1 VLLFSATGAFCAQSL
16 LVCFPIFHHISRSGN
31 WNGQN
36 RTAWSACQPVLSVA
50 ESRAA
55 TIKKTDKRPFSTGF
69 LSANEQEVRAMTLRL
84 FNTLTGQIDLVTP
97 ADGEALRMYECGPT
111 VYDYGHIGN
120 FRTFLQVDVLRRFLK
135 LTGTK
140 VRHVMNIT
148 DVDDKIIRNAA
159 EAGISIG
166 AYTARFEQ
174 AFFEDLETLRV
185 ERPDV
190 MARATEHIPKMVE
203 LVQKLAA
210 AGAAYQAEDGSWYF
224 RLVAFPEYGKL
235 SKKDLSGMEDGARV
249 DLDEYEKDSAR
260 DFAMWKA
267 AKPGETSWDTAIG
280 RGRPGWH
287 IECSAMAMEY
297 LGESFDL
304 HAGGEDLIFPH
315 HENEIAQSE
324 SVTHKMFARHWMHV
338 RFLLVDGRKMSKSE
352 GNFYT
357 LRDLLLKGYKASAI
371 RLALIS
377 VPYRHQYNFTFEGL
391 AEATSAVERL
401 RTFRQ
406 RLIEGGF
413 APGENPTLQAAAGK
427 AQEEYRSA
435 LANDLNTAEARAPIF
450 ELLRAANTA
459 MDQGELKAGDRDA
472 ILVVLKDFDAVFDV
486 LEDGDA
492 EATRRALEW
501 AEQEGRLSEVA
512 PELVARQG
520 LTDAA
525 IEALVSERS
534 LAKKQRNFARADAIR
549 NELAEKGVVLEDS
562 KDGVRWKRK

>member
-1 VLLFSATGAFCAQSL
+1 MD
-16 LVCFPIFHHISRSGN
+16 P
-31 WNGQN
+31 
-36 RTAWSACQPVLSVA
+36 
-50 ESRAA
+50 
-55 TIKKTDKRPFSTGF
+55 
-69 LSANEQEVRAMTLRL
+69 
-84 FNTLTGQIDLVTP
+84 LTP
-97 ADGEALRMYECGPT
+97 SDGEALRMYACGPT

-135 LTGTK
+135 LTGIK

-159 EAGISIG
+159 AAGVSIG
-166 AYTARFEQ
+166 AYSAEFEK
-174 AFFEDLETLRV
+174 AFFEDLDTLGV
-185 ERPDV
+185 ERPEII
-190 MARATEHIPKMVE
+190 ARATEHIPRMVE
-203 LVQKLAA
+203 LVQRLAA
-210 AGAAYQAEDGSWYF
+210 AGAAYQTEDGSWYF
-224 RLVAFPEYGKL
+224 RLAAFPEYGKL

-260 DFAMWKA
+260 DFALWKA

-287 IECSAMAMEY
+287 LECSAMAMEF

-304 HAGGEDLIFPH
+304 HAGGEDLMFPH

-324 SVTHKMFARHWMHV
+324 SVTHKPFARHWMHV

-377 VPYRHQYNFTFEGL
+377 VPYRHQFNFTFDGL
-391 AEATSAVERL
+391 VEATSAIERL

-406 RLIEGGF
+406 RLVGGGF
-413 APGENPTLQAAAGK
+413 APGENSALQEAALK
-427 AQEEYRSA
+427 AQSDYIAA

-450 ELLRAANTA
+450 DLLRAANTA
-459 MDQGELKAGDRDA
+459 MDQGQLRSGDRDA
-472 ILVVLKDFDAVFDV
+472 ILAVLASFDSVFCV
-486 LEDGDA
+486 LEDRDA
-492 EATRRALEW
+492 EATQRALEW
-501 AEQEGRLSEVA
+501 AEQTGRLSDVA
-512 PELVARQG
+512 PELLTRQG

-525 IEALVSERS
+525 IDALVAERTQ
-534 LAKKQRNFARADAIR
+534 AKKQRNFARADQIR
-549 NELAEKGVVLEDS
+549 NELAGKGIVLEDS